1 MLADVEGYVR
11 HRDACQVNKASTK
24 SYADKWQPGG
34 RWERAH
40 HIGLNIEAAKDR
52 QIRQVA
58 GGSEHII
65 LDLTLKL
72 PKIDRGH
79 DSILVFVNRPSK
91 LVICYSHS

>member
-65 LDLTLKL
+65 LDLVLKL
-72 PKIDRGH
+72 PKIDRSDRWQVGA
-79 DSILVFVNRPSK
+79 STS
-91 LVICYSHS
+91 YWT